1 LSSPVDNAKVS
12 AGPLPDFKFTLSE
25 TAPWDSNKSDFFNF
39 MPTIREKTGETLFS
53 GMYAYDVVNDKL
65 WFLEQ
70 GYGWNKIIDTFGGVL
85 SDYFIFND
93 QTNEITLKSSLFQ
106 TKANI
111 YGSDPL
117 KLRSGITT
125 NGIFLVGGLTDQT
138 QGMAVR
144 ILVLHIFQKLNKR

>member
-1 LSSPVDNAKVS
+1 
-12 AGPLPDFKFTLSE
+12 
-25 TAPWDSNKSDFFNF
+25 
-39 MPTIREKTGETLFS
+39 
-53 GMYAYDVVNDKL
+53 MYEYDVVNDKL
-65 WFLEQ
+65 WFFEP

-117 KLRSGITT
+117 KLRSGITYEWDIFGWWAGGSDPG
-125 NGIFLVGGLTDQT
+125 NGGEDIGPPYFSKTEQALDSKSREIYSDSFSFADSFEDGGD
-138 QGMAVR
+138 A
-144 ILVLHIFQKLNKR
+144 LNGWFTLIVE